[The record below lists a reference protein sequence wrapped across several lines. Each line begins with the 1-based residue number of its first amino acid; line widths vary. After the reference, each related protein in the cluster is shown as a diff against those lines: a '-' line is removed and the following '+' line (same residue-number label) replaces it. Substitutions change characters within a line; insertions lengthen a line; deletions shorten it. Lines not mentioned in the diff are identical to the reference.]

1 MDKMA
6 WRLFVVLLCLWPA
19 SSSFPFPLLLSNDYY
34 DKSCPFALSI
44 IRSGMD
50 LAVAKEARMAASIL
64 RLHFH
69 DCFVQGCDGSVLL
82 DDTPTFTGEK
92 TANANR
98 NSIRG
103 FEVIDSIK
111 EKLES
116 VCPGVVSCADI
127 VTVAARDAVLLNG
140 GPYWD
145 VPLGRKDS
153 TTASLDDA
161 NNNIPTPNS
170 TLQTLLGKFVK
181 QGLTLADMVALSGAH
196 TIGQARCTSFR
207 DRIYKENG
215 NLDSDNAYMSVLK
228 ATCPSSGGDNNL
240 SPLDLVSPVLFDN
253 TYYRNLVNG
262 QGLLIS
268 DQEMTSIGIY
278 GSITSQLVK
287 SYAIDPLAFFQQFSD
302 SMVKMG
308 NI

>member
-1 MDKMA
+1 MIITTSHA
-6 WRLFVVLLCLWPA
+6 H
-19 SSSFPFPLLLSNDYY
+19 SHFPLSDREW
-34 DKSCPFALSI
+34 I
-44 IRSGMD
+44 

-140 GPYWD
+140 GGPYWD

-161 NNNIPTPNS
+161 NNNIPTPKFYSAANS
-170 TLQTLLGKFVK
+170 
-181 QGLTLADMVALSGAH
+181 
-196 TIGQARCTSFR
+196 AR
-207 DRIYKENG
+207 K
-215 NLDSDNAYMSVLK
+215 
-228 ATCPSSGGDNNL
+228 
-240 SPLDLVSPVLFDN
+240 
-253 TYYRNLVNG
+253 
-262 QGLLIS
+262 
-268 DQEMTSIGIY
+268 
-278 GSITSQLVK
+278 
-287 SYAIDPLAFFQQFSD
+287 
-302 SMVKMG
+302 
-308 NI
+308 